1 MMHPLMDLLLNQ
13 PDLTLAHHNHEHDQ
27 YRHQNSILN
36 TDEKNVDIF
45 GFTKLIVKEGRES
58 DLERRY
64 FIKEIR
70 SGLNTPSDQVINR
83 RLE

>member
-1 MMHPLMDLLLNQ
+1 
-13 PDLTLAHHNHEHDQ
+13 
-27 YRHQNSILN
+27 LN

-45 GFTKLIVKEGRES
+45 GFTELIVKERRES